1 MSLKTLFNTATT
13 STTSAVVGLTKLGSV
28 VGSTTEWL
36 AEWGNNLNSDKA
48 KQMRQA
54 ERDWE
59 LDQRQMELIRQK
71 AEIDVE
77 GLKQAKAIAKQVD
90 EALAD
95 LWD

>member
-13 STTSAVVGLTKLGSV
+13 STTQAVVGLTKLGSV

-36 AEWGNNLNSDKA
+36 SEWADNLNSDKA
-48 KQMRQA
+48 RQMRQA

-71 AEIDVE
+71 SEIDIE
-77 GLKQAKAIAKQVD
+77 GLKEAKAIAKEVD
-90 EALAD
+90 EVLAD
-95 LWD
+95 LWK